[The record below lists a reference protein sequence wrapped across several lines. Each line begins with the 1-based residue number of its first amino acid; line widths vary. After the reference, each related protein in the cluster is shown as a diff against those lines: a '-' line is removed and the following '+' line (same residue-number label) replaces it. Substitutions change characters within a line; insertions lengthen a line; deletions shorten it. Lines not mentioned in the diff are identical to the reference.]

1 MRVPFF
7 SRARGARIAPVGREL
22 LASGVRVRA
31 CARSLS
37 VFVEIQWM
45 QSDFSGAGANGHPAF
60 ATPRHTAMRMAC
72 SAISV
77 GDCVCGERRG
87 AITID
92 LLKMPQ
98 PQGKAGLRSTSPV
111 LPLISP
117 FFLFFIIRDTSLRQ
131 LLPTAST
138 DSEAAAGPAAPRS
151 PRGSA
156 SQPCIRYSKPSRAS
170 ASPLMKPSPRAP

>member
-98 PQGKAGLRSTSPV
+98 RGVNLGGKYGLRSNTGYVVTPTTTYRLGKGGGRRSRLSSVTATMRVATLHPV
-111 LPLISP
+111 FKSFARRRKPLNKNIS
-117 FFLFFIIRDTSLRQ
+117 S
-131 LLPTAST
+131 
-138 DSEAAAGPAAPRS
+138 RS
-151 PRGSA
+151 A
-156 SQPCIRYSKPSRAS
+156 
-170 ASPLMKPSPRAP
+170 L